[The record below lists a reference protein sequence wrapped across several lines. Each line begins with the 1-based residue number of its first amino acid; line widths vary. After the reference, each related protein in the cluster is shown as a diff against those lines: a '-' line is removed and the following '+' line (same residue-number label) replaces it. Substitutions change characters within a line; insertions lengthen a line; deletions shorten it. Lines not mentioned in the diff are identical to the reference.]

1 MTAARRTRRRDPLT
15 RDRVLRAAVDVV
27 DHEGIEALSM
37 RRLGQELGVEA
48 MSLYRY
54 VPSKADLLDGIY
66 GIILAEIV
74 VPRAAGEWQTTT
86 RLYARAFRKALVAH
100 PNALSLFATR
110 PAVTPASLRHVE
122 SGLAL
127 LRGVGFEVE
136 DAVSAFQV
144 VVTFVVGHTLSTH
157 APAGDDAERSTP
169 AYRDLEP
176 SEFPALIEAA
186 ATLADRDPDQEF
198 EFGLDVVLAGLAAK
212 LAVNP
217 AARRRRIALRP

>member
-1 MTAARRTRRRDPLT
+1 MTAARRSRRRETLT

-27 DHEGIEALSM
+27 DQEGMEALSM

-66 GIILAEIV
+66 GMILEDIV
-74 VPRAAGEWQTTT
+74 VPRAAGDWKRTA
-86 RLYARAFRKALVAH
+86 RAYARAFRKALTAH
-100 PNALSLFATR
+100 PNTLSLFATR

-127 LRGVGFEVE
+127 LRGVGFDTE

-144 VVTFVVGHTLSTH
+144 LVTFVVGHTLSSH
-157 APAGDDAERSTP
+157 APAREDERSTP
-169 AYRDLEP
+169 AYRDLDP
-176 SEFPALIEAA
+176 AEFPALLEAA
-186 ATLADRDPDQEF
+186 ATLADRDLDQEF
-198 EFGLDVVLAGLAAK
+198 EFGLDVVLAGLSAK
-212 LAVNP
+212 LS
-217 AARRRRIALRP
+217 